1 MDAYRALQS
10 RVALR
15 LPFGQKE
22 PVASVAQMS
31 FHLSC

>member
-1 MDAYRALQS
+1 MGACMASQS

-22 PVASVAQMS
+22 LVAFVARMP
-31 FHLSC
+31 FRLSC